1 MHIMHIQNPTRIHNR
16 HRYARP
22 LNMLACRPLELNVES
37 DGYRL
42 TLSLLDCSNG
52 LGDGDGLGDGL
63 GLGYGVVLGDVEG
76 LGLGLGHV
84 EGEGL

>member
-1 MHIMHIQNPTRIHNR
+1 MHIQNPTRIHNR

-37 DGYRL
+37 DGYRF